1 MPEPAGTARVLLI
14 ADDPLLRE
22 QYARELEAHAY
33 VVRQASSFID
43 TLLDPMADPDVIVL
57 CNLAVLA
64 HPGHAAQVIRISE
77 GFTPADVVLE
87 VHRRVGLRASLNP
100 LSQRA
105 A

>member
-43 TLLDPMADPDVIVL
+43 TLLDPMADPCLLYTSD
-57 CNLAVLA
+57 
-64 HPGHAAQVIRISE
+64 AADE
-77 GFTPADVVLE
+77 
-87 VHRRVGLRASLNP
+87 
-100 LSQRA
+100 
-105 A
+105 